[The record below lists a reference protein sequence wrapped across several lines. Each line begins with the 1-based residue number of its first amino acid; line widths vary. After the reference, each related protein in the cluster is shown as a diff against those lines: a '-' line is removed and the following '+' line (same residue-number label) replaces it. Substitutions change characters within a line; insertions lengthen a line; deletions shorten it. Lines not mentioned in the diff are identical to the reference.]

1 MAKVTL
7 ADKEEEK
14 MEEVNAELLDP
25 FDDGPSEE
33 EENVSISI
41 ESLDPAEI
49 LWDGGPTA
57 GDVVNWKKQYGDVY
71 ITNVTLDKHVVWR
84 TLKRSEYKAI
94 VRQIEEPLSEGK
106 LSQTEANMLSE
117 ELTCQVCILFPKY
130 TTKDFDG
137 EMAGLPS
144 ILSQQINE
152 ASGFST
158 IAVRQ
163 L

>member
-7 ADKEEEK
+7 ATADPVVEEEK
-14 MEEVNAELLDP
+14 TEMVEEVIP
-25 FDDGPSEE
+25 EE
-33 EENVSISI
+33 EENFDGEGISI
-41 ESLDPAEI
+41 ESLPPDEI
-49 LWDGGPTA
+49 LWDEGPTA
-57 GDVVNWKKQYGDVY
+57 GDVVSWKKQYGDVY
-71 ITNVTLDKHVVWR
+71 ITNVTLEKHVVWR
-84 TLKRSEYKAI
+84 TLKRSEYKNI
-94 VRQIEEPLSEGK
+94 VRQIEEVLNNGAM
-106 LSQTEANMLSE
+106 SQTEANMLSE
-117 ELTCQVCILFPKY
+117 EMTCQVCILFPKY
-130 TTKDFDG
+130 TAKDFDG